1 MRRDHEQTL
10 FGRYSDHLFA
20 PRDITLTASKLTH
33 AAPKNANVWGTRH
46 PARRES
52 RFVVLKAYLDETG
65 IVTNDPYCVI
75 AGYVGNVEEWAKVES
90 KWKFVL
96 EEFKV
101 PYFHALEFYKD
112 DKKNFYKGWKESK
125 RSAFINFLFDCLRDH
140 QVWLLS
146 SAVDVQTFLSLTEDE
161 RRYMTGGIHN
171 GLKWVA
177 MGAPTKSYFV
187 PFHEIILQAASHV
200 PDTDKVWMVMSRQD
214 QYENKALE
222 IYDMML
228 ASDPPLRCRS
238 RLGDDM
244 VFSDPKLVCQLQAA
258 DLAAWWSGKAMRYRA
273 KVRTDDLKEFKN
285 RVELK
290 RVLERMR
297 SWDDLKLFNL
307 QGLILLLQGTPRYL
321 TSSFPTLDQQLPS
334 LPIQKR
340 KEILSDMRKVSLRKF
355 VDQWQPNAQERRD

>member
-1 MRRDHEQTL
+1 MTPRGWIHEIAQL
-10 FGRYSDHLFA
+10 VHG
-20 PRDITLTASKLTH
+20 ASE
-33 AAPKNANVWGTRH
+33 
-46 PARRES
+46 ES

-65 IVTNDPYCVI
+65 IITNDPYCVI
-75 AGYVGNVEEWAKVES
+75 AGYVGEVGEWAKVES

-101 PYFHALEFYKD
+101 PYFHALEFYKH
-112 DKKNFYKGWKESK
+112 DKKKFYVNWSESK
-125 RSAFINFLFDCLRDH
+125 RSAFIKFLFDCLRDH

-146 SAVDVQTFLSLTEDE
+146 SAVDVQIFLSLTEDE
-161 RRYMTGGIHN
+161 RRFVTGGIHN
-171 GLKWVA
+171 GMKWST

-200 PDTDKVWMVMSRQD
+200 PDGDKVWMVMSRQD
-214 QYENKALE
+214 QYEMKALE

-273 KVRTDDLKEFKN
+273 KAQTDDLKEFRN

-297 SWDDLKLFNL
+297 SWADLKLFNF
-307 QGLILLLQGTPRYL
+307 QGLMLLLQGTSRYL
-321 TSSFPTLDQQLPS
+321 RSSFPTLDQQLPS
-334 LPIQKR
+334 LSIQKR
-340 KEILSDMRKVSLRKF
+340 KQILSDMRRVSLRKF
-355 VDQWQPNAQERRD
+355 VDQWQPETQEGHD